1 MMLNKKQKKSS
12 RKNMRNRSMV
22 KFLTRRSEATRKY
35 MNVQPV
41 MPKQKSSGYTASLKK
56 ASNRGE

>member
-1 MMLNKKQKKSS
+1 
-12 RKNMRNRSMV
+12 MV